1 MKNFLLMASTSQSPL
16 TWKLN
21 VKGNVKK
28 CSLSWFDGYF
38 DDNGGEDDGDIDD
51 DESDFDNGEIV
62 WMVIFRRR
70 NVRSIS
76 LFQNRVWLV
85 SVIF

>member
-28 CSLSWFDGYF
+28 CSLSWFDGDF
-38 DDNGGEDDGDIDD
+38 DDNDGEFDEDDGDIDD
-51 DESDFDNGEIV
+51 DESDFDNGEV
-62 WMVIFRRR
+62 V
-70 NVRSIS
+70 
-76 LFQNRVWLV
+76 
-85 SVIF
+85 